1 MSHYCNICCIHMKS
15 KRNYDLHCKTA
26 RHKAREELHSNNTV
40 EVKHV
45 CTCGKI
51 FTKQPNLSRHH
62 KTCET
67 YKNRNTK
74 KEAEVEEEIEDDKES
89 LKQELQKVEI
99 KNKELQEEIDR
110 LKAEKSVTNNN
121 QNIGTQNNSFTIHV
135 NAFGHENIDHITE
148 NRMLKYI
155 SHVYGSIPMLVKH
168 IYCDPKHPENHTV
181 KISNYRHPYIKIRNK
196 NKKWENAN
204 KEQIKSNIITKSYY
218 MLDTTYEGNK
228 DKLSESIQRN
238 FEQMQEKF
246 NDGEPT
252 MMKNLNH
259 DVDMVLMNSPG

>member
-1 MSHYCNICCIHMKS
+1 MESKFYCQVCNTSFARKYLMSQHYKS
-15 KRNYDLHCKTA
+15 KKHMLRVKATNNDTLEYCHCGKSYTTNTALKYHQRSCKTPVPPTEQEIPP
-26 RHKAREELHSNNTV
+26 KDELLKELDS
-40 EVKHV
+40 
-45 CTCGKI
+45 
-51 FTKQPNLSRHH
+51 
-62 KTCET
+62 KT
-67 YKNRNTK
+67 
-74 KEAEVEEEIEDDKES
+74 
-89 LKQELQKVEI
+89 LEI
-99 KNKELQEEIDR
+99 KELRDEIDR

-121 QNIGTQNNSFTIHV
+121 QNIGTQNNSFTINV

-148 NRMLKYI
+148 NRMLKCI